1 MNRTAS
7 SVAVV
12 TRFIEDVI
20 NGGKFDLV
28 KEPWAKDMA

>member
-12 TRFIEDVI
+12 TRFIEDLI
-20 NGGKFDLV
+20 NVGDFTTFSS
-28 KEPWAKDMA
+28 PCS